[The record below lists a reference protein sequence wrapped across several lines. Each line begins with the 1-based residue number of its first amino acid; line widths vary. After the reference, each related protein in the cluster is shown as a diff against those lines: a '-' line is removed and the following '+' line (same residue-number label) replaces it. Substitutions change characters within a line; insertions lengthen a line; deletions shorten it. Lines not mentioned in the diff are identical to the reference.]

1 MSTVSFILVH
11 LMIWLIVFFMSLP
24 FGVQVSDR
32 PKQGN
37 ATSAPIKTNL
47 KIKFFLS
54 FIIAIIPSVFTYW
67 IVAEGL
73 LKNFVTNI

>member
-11 LMIWLIVFFMSLP
+11 LMMWLIVFFMSLP
-24 FGVQVSDR
+24 FGVKVSDK

-37 ATSAPIKTNL
+37 ANSAPIKTNL
-47 KIKFFLS
+47 KLKFFLS
-54 FIIAIIPSVFTYW
+54 FIIAFVPSVFTYW
-67 IVAEGL
+67 IVVKGL